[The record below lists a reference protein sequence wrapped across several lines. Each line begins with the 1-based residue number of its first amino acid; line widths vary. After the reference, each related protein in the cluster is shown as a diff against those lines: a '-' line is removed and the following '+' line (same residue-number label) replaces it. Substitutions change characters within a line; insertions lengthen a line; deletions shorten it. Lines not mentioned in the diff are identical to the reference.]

1 MQASTPFA
9 EGTAPDLDF
18 LFRRYHAELSAFAYR
33 RVKNRDTAAD
43 VVQDAFVRYLD
54 CGMAAL
60 AQHTHPRFFLWRIVG
75 NLTIDIAR
83 RKRRRADGVSI
94 DDVAERLVDPSPSA
108 FDRLAA
114 RQQYVRLRRA
124 LAELPSA
131 QRTALLLSR
140 LEGLSHAQI
149 GERLGVSPS
158 MISKYIM
165 GALRH
170 CLVRL
175 QA

>member
-1 MQASTPFA
+1 MQTLAPLA
-9 EGTAPDLDF
+9 EGRAPDLDF

-33 RVKNRDTAAD
+33 RVRNRDTAAD

-83 RKRRRADGVSI
+83 RKRRREGIPI
-94 DDVAERLVDPSPSA
+94 DDVAERLVDPSPNS

-114 RQQYVRLRRA
+114 RQQYVRLRKV
-124 LAELPSA
+124 LAELPPA

-149 GERLGVSPS
+149 GERLGVSQS

-170 CLVRL
+170 CLARL